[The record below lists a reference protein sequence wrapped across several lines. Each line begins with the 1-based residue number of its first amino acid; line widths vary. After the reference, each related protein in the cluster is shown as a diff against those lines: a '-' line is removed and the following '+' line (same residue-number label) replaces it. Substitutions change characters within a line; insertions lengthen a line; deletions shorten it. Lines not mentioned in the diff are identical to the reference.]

1 MMCALVWAIL
11 TGFGRFRRDGVVAL
25 CYHGVSA
32 KQRERFAWQMSK
44 IRSRVV
50 DLAECRASTSSCAK
64 LPYVSMT
71 FDDAFANLME
81 NALPILEQYQ
91 IPATI
96 FAVADNLGCLPRWEM
111 PDGHPES
118 TERTMTDEQLVTVS
132 KNPLIRIGSHTLTH
146 PDLTRIRPD
155 QLKTELI
162 DSKRRLEQ
170 LLGNPI
176 EDLALPFGSYDQEVL
191 RMAREAGY
199 KRIYTVDTRPANP
212 MSQEPVTGR
221 FAMSPDVWKI
231 EFILTCAGVYAW
243 LYPWRRFIHRVKRWF
258 SLARRNNQMT
268 TTIRPINRDE
278 WQRLA
283 PTFMDYN
290 YCQFW
295 DYGIACARKVGA
307 YSEHVAI
314 YKGDDLLGLTDVRVK
329 KIPIFRTGIAYINSG
344 PLVRRNNQSDAER
357 LRRVLSGL
365 ADEYVKK
372 RKLVLRIQ
380 PFPSSSILLD
390 RQEQIFLDI
399 GFTAPNQLHHN
410 RTIVLNISQPLEII
424 RKQFDR
430 SWRRHLNKAEKL
442 NVVTGTDDS
451 LFSGFCQ
458 IYEELINR
466 KSFDVHLDAN
476 FYCQLHRLMSGNE
489 KFIISI
495 IYENELPA
503 AGRVYSF
510 VGDTC
515 LEILAAT
522 NDLGLKNGASYLAV
536 WSIIQKAKEKGCRFY
551 DLCGID
557 PAKNPGGYQF
567 KKGTGGDDITIPTF
581 EIYPNS
587 WSKNTV
593 HLGEWVYRLYR
604 KARKS

>member
-1 MMCALVWAIL
+1 MLAVRSM
-11 TGFGRFRRDGVVAL
+11 R
-25 CYHGVSA
+25 
-32 KQRERFAWQMSK
+32 QR
-44 IRSRVV
+44 
-50 DLAECRASTSSCAK
+50 
-64 LPYVSMT
+64 
-71 FDDAFANLME
+71 
-81 NALPILEQYQ
+81 
-91 IPATI
+91 IPLFWT
-96 FAVADNLGCLPRWEM
+96 DN
-111 PDGHPES
+111 
-118 TERTMTDEQLVTVS
+118 TMT
-132 KNPLIRIGSHTLTH
+132 I
-146 PDLTRIRPD
+146 
-155 QLKTELI
+155 
-162 DSKRRLEQ
+162 
-170 LLGNPI
+170 
-176 EDLALPFGSYDQEVL
+176 
-191 RMAREAGY
+191 
-199 KRIYTVDTRPANP
+199 
-212 MSQEPVTGR
+212 
-221 FAMSPDVWKI
+221 
-231 EFILTCAGVYAW
+231 
-243 LYPWRRFIHRVKRWF
+243 
-258 SLARRNNQMT
+258 
-268 TTIRPINRDE
+268 TIRPIGRDE

-283 PTFMDYN
+283 RTFMDYN

-295 DYGIACARKVGA
+295 DYGIACANKVGA
-307 YSEHVAI
+307 YSEHVVI
-314 YKGDDLLGLTDVRVK
+314 YEGDDLLGLTDVRIK

-344 PLVRRNNQSDAER
+344 PLVRRNDQFDAER
-357 LRRVLSGL
+357 LRKVLSVL

-372 RKLVLRIQ
+372 RKLTLRIQ
-380 PFPSSSILLD
+380 PFPSSNILLD
-390 RQEQIFLDI
+390 HLDQIFSDI

-476 FYCQLHRLMSGNE
+476 FYRQVHRLLSRNE

-536 WSIIQKAKEKGCRFY
+536 WSIIQKAKEKGCCFY

-557 PAKNPGGYQF
+557 PEKNPGGYQF
-567 KKGTGGDDITIPTF
+567 KKGTGGTDVTIPVF
-581 EIYPNS
+581 EICPNS
-587 WSKNTV
+587 WSRSIV
-593 HLGEWVYRLYR
+593 HFGEQIYRLY
-604 KARKS
+604 KNIRKS